1 MKAFIKRIKRN
12 KNFLLSAASGILCA
26 LCFNVPSLWFLC
38 FFALIPFIY
47 VLIRRNLK
55 VKQAFGLGFA
65 FSFFMYIGGMLWIFQ
80 LRHSMNLSAV
90 SAYGILL
97 LALITVAAIESAIM
111 GACLMSFAKLRQKK
125 PIDIPVLAALYILG
139 EFLMAYMGSLAF
151 PWFRLGNLATGGLW
165 FVQSASLLGSLFVS
179 ALIVMIN
186 ACLACAI
193 AYRKYKPKVILSLT
207 LAFAI
212 FLINSLFGILYIQK
226 PKAQTAV
233 NVLIVQGNYPNL
245 IKWQTSNEKMVQGY
259 LDLSQ
264 KGLTPDTKLVVWPET
279 AMPFVL
285 DSRPSFKKAIA
296 EFAKS
301 NNITLVFGAFDE
313 IEENGETLQYN
324 ALYIAY
330 PDGSISDPYYKQ
342 LLVPMGEYIPF
353 ESTFRSLFPSLF
365 EHKVLQQS
373 IAMGT
378 QVMVYPSVVGNISSL
393 ICYESILPALAR
405 ENARKGSELLC
416 MIANDSWFGNSIA
429 LRQHYSHS
437 VLRAIENGRYLI
449 RATNTGISGIINQ
462 YGQTVSNTLEVNTAG
477 YIQGAVYPLANTTL
491 YTKVGDIIILP
502 ALALV
507 LYAAALSIKKAR
519 KKAKASRNNDDK

>member
-1 MKAFIKRIKRN
+1 
-12 KNFLLSAASGILCA
+12 
-26 LCFNVPSLWFLC
+26 V
-38 FFALIPFIY
+38 
-47 VLIRRNLK
+47 V
-55 VKQAFGLGFA
+55 
-65 FSFFMYIGGMLWIFQ
+65 
-80 LRHSMNLSAV
+80 
-90 SAYGILL
+90 
-97 LALITVAAIESAIM
+97 
-111 GACLMSFAKLRQKK
+111 
-125 PIDIPVLAALYILG
+125 
-139 EFLMAYMGSLAF
+139 
-151 PWFRLGNLATGGLW
+151 
-165 FVQSASLLGSLFVS
+165 
-179 ALIVMIN
+179 
-186 ACLACAI
+186 
-193 AYRKYKPKVILSLT
+193 
-207 LAFAI
+207 AI

-233 NVLIVQGNYPNL
+233 HVLIVQGNYPNL

-313 IEENGETLQYN
+313 IEENEVTRQYN